1 MAPKE
6 QQKLLFWCCICSF
19 FFTDVP
25 PMQQPAQFA
34 EDCPR
39 ARLPKYATHKIQPH
53 TRLSRSIPI
62 CNNQPDKN
70 TKKVLH
76 EILMHHHQRS
86 HARGQLPNTCNRC
99 DDRQSMVPH
108 LLWNPMGFAWVF
120 QPHHGFYPMSHGG
133 WEVLNSPVGT
143 LCNSLIGGSTTNR
156 LLLKGTKGFLLD
168 QSHTGT
174 SVDSPPTN
182 ITINEKQ
189 VWCNWV
195 ILWGCR
201 SKRSWS
207 HDQYSKGTDWSEN
220 VRDNYNAE
228 FQTNPM
234 SGRPYEMGTYLHVHT
249 L

>member
-1 MAPKE
+1 MASTP
-6 QQKLLFWCCICSF
+6 
-19 FFTDVP
+19 
-25 PMQQPAQFA
+25 
-34 EDCPR
+34 
-39 ARLPKYATHKIQPH
+39 
-53 TRLSRSIPI
+53 
-62 CNNQPDKN
+62 
-70 TKKVLH
+70 
-76 EILMHHHQRS
+76 
-86 HARGQLPNTCNRC
+86 
-99 DDRQSMVPH
+99 
-108 LLWNPMGFAWVF
+108 
-120 QPHHGFYPMSHGG
+120 
-133 WEVLNSPVGT
+133 
-143 LCNSLIGGSTTNR
+143 TTNR

-195 ILWGCR
+195 ILWRCR

-234 SGRPYEMGTYLHVHT
+234 SGRPCGMGTYLHVHT
-249 L
+249 PVEQWGGNGFYQNFVHRILQVAVSNLKYQPNPICGRGWALICAFIVLYSNGK